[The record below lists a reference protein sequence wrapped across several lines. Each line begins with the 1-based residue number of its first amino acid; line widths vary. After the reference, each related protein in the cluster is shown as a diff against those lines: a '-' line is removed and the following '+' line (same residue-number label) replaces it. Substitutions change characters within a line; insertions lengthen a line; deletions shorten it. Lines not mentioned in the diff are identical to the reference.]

1 MAARVPSY
9 SDRTADGA
17 ALATIYDEVAG
28 RISRAAALNPTPDD
42 LKPYLTPEGILA
54 ETARGV
60 QDVLTAS
67 GAAVQWRTFFTDLRD
82 YLNSSV
88 VESGDLDEAA
98 DHVQVWRDIASGIRA
113 GISPTRARITV
124 PNRQE
129 N

>member
-1 MAARVPSY
+1 M
-9 SDRTADGA
+9 
-17 ALATIYDEVAG
+17 
-28 RISRAAALNPTPDD
+28 
-42 LKPYLTPEGILA
+42 PEGILT

-60 QDVLTAS
+60 QGVLTAS

-82 YLNSSV
+82 YLNGSV
-88 VESGDLDEAA
+88 AEAGDLDEAA